1 MNIIKRKVDISGNVM
16 RIFVLADLR
25 MNQQTNPLTGYI
37 NIQSPFRTVGVKE
50 QDRFE
55 DDTLVKKR
63 TRKG

>member
-1 MNIIKRKVDISGNVM
+1 MKRLFS
-16 RIFVLADLR
+16 
-25 MNQQTNPLTGYI
+25 
-37 NIQSPFRTVGVKE
+37 TVGVKE